1 MSFYTTPLQFGY
13 FLSVLLFLV
22 FLFRSYHRE
31 VVSDRF
37 LALLMLIFALE
48 MQDYTFG
55 FSGINFLWNELN
67 GFPREVALLLG
78 PVMYF
83 YLKAQISLGWHLK
96 RRDYWHFAP
105 WGIYFLFNFIIFL
118 SGDETVKS
126 WQTSGLV
133 YYYDYVLFFIRWLSL
148 GYYFYHSIRLY
159 KSYRRWIDQ
168 SFSDIEAI
176 SLNWFRNFIYLML
189 LWVSF
194 REIMHVLD
202 HFLDLSFYQ
211 DWWWNLALVAVS
223 IYVGLSGMAQKEAS
237 NIAYDS
243 SEVNPSNLDQ
253 GPSNQSH
260 IEYKQI
266 IERLDSAMRT
276 ERLYLQPQLNLRDL
290 AKQLKVP
297 SGTLSAAINNRKKNN
312 FNDYI
317 NALRV
322 EEFLELARK
331 EGNKNYTLLSL
342 AFDCGFNSKATF
354 NRAFKKQKA
363 CSPREYLNKKDE

>member
-1 MSFYTTPLQFGY
+1 
-13 FLSVLLFLV
+13 
-22 FLFRSYHRE
+22 
-31 VVSDRF
+31 
-37 LALLMLIFALE
+37 
-48 MQDYTFG
+48 
-55 FSGINFLWNELN
+55 
-67 GFPREVALLLG
+67 
-78 PVMYF
+78 
-83 YLKAQISLGWHLK
+83 
-96 RRDYWHFAP
+96 
-105 WGIYFLFNFIIFL
+105 
-118 SGDETVKS
+118 
-126 WQTSGLV
+126 
-133 YYYDYVLFFIRWLSL
+133 
-148 GYYFYHSIRLY
+148 
-159 KSYRRWIDQ
+159 
-168 SFSDIEAI
+168 
-176 SLNWFRNFIYLML
+176 
-189 LWVSF
+189 
-194 REIMHVLD
+194 
-202 HFLDLSFYQ
+202 
-211 DWWWNLALVAVS
+211 
-223 IYVGLSGMAQKEAS
+223 
-237 NIAYDS
+237 
-243 SEVNPSNLDQ
+243 VNPSNLDQ

-363 CSPREYLNKKDE
+363 CSPIGRFLWRISESNR